1 MIRLVPPKAQ
11 TRSPEAAILT
21 QKPQHGVAAP
31 WVYNSAVPHERPT
44 QRPGR
49 GESREVAELKR
60 VREEHPE
67 IASAIDMQI
76 ALIDLQRRV
85 RARVPMP
92 WIEVDREW
100 LKRQHELGRPLLR
113 FKDIP
118 LDWTDVRLMFRQTA
132 DILRRFDTIEAADHA
147 SIQTISRSGN
157 ALDPLVITWY
167 EGAAQR
173 GMPDPAGKADG
184 QAAAPELPATPGLPA
199 TDEAPPIDADTLDQ
213 VLLLTMKPFLE
224 RCAEV
229 VQQRTDFSTWTQSYC
244 PLCGGDPE
252 FSVITP
258 AADRLLICSR
268 CAGRWR
274 FHPLACPFCGN
285 ADRAQITSFASR
297 DGRYRIYA
305 CDVCLRYLKAYD
317 GRNAPRPVMVAV
329 DTVATLPLDAAA
341 MQRGY
346 RG

>member
-1 MIRLVPPKAQ
+1 
-11 TRSPEAAILT
+11 
-21 QKPQHGVAAP
+21 
-31 WVYNSAVPHERPT
+31 VYNRAVPNERTP

-49 GESREVAELKR
+49 GDSREIAELKH

-67 IASAIDMQI
+67 IATAIDMQI

-85 RARVPMP
+85 QARVPMP
-92 WIEVDREW
+92 WIEVDAEW

-113 FKDIP
+113 FRDIP

-132 DILRRFDTIEAADHA
+132 DILKRYETLENADYAA
-147 SIQTISRSGN
+147 IQAIARSGHV
-157 ALDPLVITWY
+157 LEPLVVAWY
-167 EGAAQR
+167 ERAACKGGADPSA
-173 GMPDPAGKADG
+173 GPDLHAP
-184 QAAAPELPATPGLPA
+184 APEPA
-199 TDEAPPIDADTLDQ
+199 ENAPPVDADALEQ
-213 VLLLTMKPFLE
+213 VLLLTMRPFLE

-229 VQQRTDFSTWTQSYC
+229 VQQRSDFSTWTRPYC
-244 PLCGGDPE
+244 PLCGGEPE

-268 CAGRWR
+268 CAARWR
-274 FHPLACPFCGN
+274 FHPLTCPFCGN

-305 CDVCLRYLKAYD
+305 CDVCMRYLKAYD
-317 GRNAPRPVMVAV
+317 GRSATRPVMVSV

>member
-1 MIRLVPPKAQ
+1 
-11 TRSPEAAILT
+11 
-21 QKPQHGVAAP
+21 
-31 WVYNSAVPHERPT
+31 
-44 QRPGR
+44 
-49 GESREVAELKR
+49 
-60 VREEHPE
+60 
-67 IASAIDMQI
+67 MQI
-76 ALIDLQRRV
+76 ALLDLQRRV
-85 RARVPMP
+85 QARVPMP
-92 WIEVDREW
+92 WIEVDKEW

-113 FKDIP
+113 FKDVP

-132 DILRRFDTIEAADHA
+132 DILRRFDTLEEADYAA
-147 SIQTISRSGN
+147 IQTISRSGHMLEPLVVSWYEN
-157 ALDPLVITWY
+157 AACRGKPDPSARLDP
-167 EGAAQR
+167 R
-173 GMPDPAGKADG
+173 PASPPVAE
-184 QAAAPELPATPGLPA
+184 QVPAVA
-199 TDEAPPIDADTLDQ
+199 SDTLDQ

-229 VQQRTDFSTWTQSYC
+229 VQQRSDFSTWTLAYC

-258 AADRLLICSR
+258 AADRLLICTR

-274 FHPLACPFCGN
+274 FHPLACPYCGN
-285 ADRAQITSFASR
+285 EDRTQITSFASR

-305 CDVCLRYLKAYD
+305 CDVCMRYLKAYD
-317 GRNAPRPVMVAV
+317 GRNATRPVMVAV

>member
-1 MIRLVPPKAQ
+1 M
-11 TRSPEAAILT
+11 
-21 QKPQHGVAAP
+21 G
-31 WVYNSAVPHERPT
+31 YNPAVPIERPT

-49 GESREVAELKR
+49 GESREIAELKR
-60 VREEHPE
+60 LREEHPE

-85 RARVPMP
+85 QARVPMP
-92 WIEVDREW
+92 WVEADPEW
-100 LKRQHELGRPLLR
+100 LKRQHALGRPLLG

-118 LDWTDVRLMFRQTA
+118 LDWTDLRLMFRQTA
-132 DILRRFDTIEAADHA
+132 EILRRFDTIADPDYAA
-147 SIQTISRSGN
+147 IQVISRSGN
-157 ALDPLVITWY
+157 ALEPLVIKWY
-167 EGAAQR
+167 ESAACR
-173 GMPDPAGKADG
+173 GTTDAAS
-184 QAAAPELPATPGLPA
+184 QHAEAAAVPGPSA
-199 TDEAPPIDADTLDQ
+199 SDAVPPVDPDTLEQ
-213 VLLLTMKPFLE
+213 LLLLSMKPFLE

-229 VQQRTDFSTWTQSYC
+229 VQQRTDFSTWTHAYC
-244 PLCGGDPE
+244 PLCGGEPE

-285 ADRAQITSFASR
+285 TDRTQITSFASR

-305 CDVCLRYLKAYD
+305 CDVCMRYLKAYD
-317 GRNAPRPVMVAV
+317 GRNATRPLMMAV

>member
-1 MIRLVPPKAQ
+1 M
-11 TRSPEAAILT
+11 
-21 QKPQHGVAAP
+21 
-31 WVYNSAVPHERPT
+31 YNRAVPNERAPK
-44 QRPGR
+44 RPRR
-49 GESREVAELKR
+49 GEPREIAELKR

-67 IASAIDMQI
+67 IASAVDMQI

-85 RARVPMP
+85 QARVPMP

-132 DILRRFDTIEAADHA
+132 DILRRFDALENADYAA
-147 SIQTISRSGN
+147 IQTISRSGN
-157 ALDPLVITWY
+157 MLEPLVVAWY
-167 EGAAQR
+167 ESAASR
-173 GMPDPAGKADG
+173 GKPDPSGKPEEQPETSARSAADR
-184 QAAAPELPATPGLPA
+184 PPA
-199 TDEAPPIDADTLDQ
+199 IDAETLDQ

-229 VQQRTDFSTWTQSYC
+229 VQQRADFSTWAQSYC
-244 PLCGGDPE
+244 PLCGGEPE

-268 CAGRWR
+268 CAGRWW

-285 ADRAQITSFASR
+285 ADRTQITSFASR

-305 CDVCLRYLKAYD
+305 CNVCMRYLKAYD
-317 GRNAPRPVMVAV
+317 GRNASRPVMVAV
-329 DTVATLPLDAAA
+329 DSVATLPLDAAA

>member
-1 MIRLVPPKAQ
+1 
-11 TRSPEAAILT
+11 
-21 QKPQHGVAAP
+21 
-31 WVYNSAVPHERPT
+31 
-44 QRPGR
+44 
-49 GESREVAELKR
+49 LKR

-67 IASAIDMQI
+67 ISDAIDMQI

-85 RARVPMP
+85 QARVPMP
-92 WIEVDREW
+92 WLEVDKDW
-100 LKRQHELGRPLLR
+100 LRKQHDLGRPLLR

-132 DILRRFDTIEAADHA
+132 DILRRFDTIEEADYAA
-147 SIQTISRSGN
+147 IQAVSRSGH
-157 ALDPLVITWY
+157 ALEPIVVKWY
-167 EGAAQR
+167 DAAASR
-173 GMPDPAGKADG
+173 GKADTS
-184 QAAAPELPATPGLPA
+184 APAETPAEDTTPQ
-199 TDEAPPIDADTLDQ
+199 TDTPPIDPDTLDQ
-213 VLLLTMKPFLE
+213 VLLLAMKPFLE

-229 VQQRTDFSTWTQSYC
+229 MQQRTDFSTWTLPYC

-274 FHPLACPFCGN
+274 FHPLACPYCGN
-285 ADRAQITSFASR
+285 DDRSQITSFASR

-305 CDVCLRYLKAYD
+305 CDVCMRYLKAYD
-317 GRNAPRPVMVAV
+317 GRNASRPVIVSV

>member
-1 MIRLVPPKAQ
+1 M
-11 TRSPEAAILT
+11 
-21 QKPQHGVAAP
+21 
-31 WVYNSAVPHERPT
+31 YNLAVPNERPGH
-44 QRPGR
+44 RPGR
-49 GESREVAELKR
+49 GESREVAELKK

-67 IASAIDMQI
+67 IATAVDMQI
-76 ALIDLQRRV
+76 ALIELQRRV
-85 RARVPMP
+85 QARVPMP
-92 WIEVDREW
+92 WIEVDAEW

-132 DILRRFDTIEAADHA
+132 DILRRFDTLENADYTA
-147 SIQTISRSGN
+147 IQGIAHSGHV
-157 ALDPLVITWY
+157 LEPLVVSWY
-167 EGAAQR
+167 EKTACRGKTDPSAQPESSTDQA
-173 GMPDPAGKADG
+173 PDVAD
-184 QAAAPELPATPGLPA
+184 AVRA
-199 TDEAPPIDADTLDQ
+199 IDADALEQ
-213 VLLLTMKPFLE
+213 VLLLAMKPFLE

-229 VQQRTDFSTWTQSYC
+229 VQQRADFSTWAPPYG
-244 PLCGGDPE
+244 PRCGGEPE

-268 CAGRWR
+268 CAARWR

-285 ADRAQITSFASR
+285 ANRAQITSFASR

-305 CDVCLRYLKAYD
+305 CDVCMRYLKAYD
-317 GRNAPRPVMVAV
+317 GRNATRPVMVSV

>member
-1 MIRLVPPKAQ
+1 M
-11 TRSPEAAILT
+11 
-21 QKPQHGVAAP
+21 
-31 WVYNSAVPHERPT
+31 YNPAVPNERPA

-49 GESREVAELKR
+49 GESREIVELKR

-67 IASAIDMQI
+67 IATAIDMQI

-85 RARVPMP
+85 QARVPMP
-92 WIEVDREW
+92 WIEVDAEW
-100 LKRQHELGRPLLR
+100 LKRQHALGRPLLR
-113 FKDIP
+113 FRDIP

-132 DILRRFDTIEAADHA
+132 DILRRYDTIENADHTA
-147 SIQTISRSGN
+147 IQTIARSGHV
-157 ALDPLVITWY
+157 LEPLVVAWY
-167 EGAAQR
+167 ERAACR
-173 GMPDPAGKADG
+173 GSADPSEK
-184 QAAAPELPATPGLPA
+184 PESPGEPQPQPG
-199 TDEAPPIDADTLDQ
+199 ESAPPVDAEALDQ

-229 VQQRTDFSTWTQSYC
+229 IQQRADFSTWTEAYC
-244 PLCGGDPE
+244 PLCGGEPE
-252 FSVITP
+252 LSVITP
-258 AADRLLICSR
+258 AAERLLICSR
-268 CAGRWR
+268 CAARWR
-274 FHPLACPFCGN
+274 FHPLTCPFCGN

-305 CDVCLRYLKAYD
+305 CDVCMRYLKAYD
-317 GRNAPRPVMVAV
+317 GRNAARPVMVSV

>member
-1 MIRLVPPKAQ
+1 MSYVVCGKQCVVLYNFA
-11 TRSPEAAILT
+11 
-21 QKPQHGVAAP
+21 VA
-31 WVYNSAVPHERPT
+31 NERPS
-44 QRPGR
+44 QRPTR
-49 GESREVAELKR
+49 GESREIAELRR

-67 IASAIDMQI
+67 IATAIDMQI

-85 RARVPMP
+85 QARVPMP
-92 WIEVDREW
+92 WIEVDAEW

-132 DILRRFDTIEAADHA
+132 DILRRYETLENPDYTA
-147 SIQTISRSGN
+147 IQAISHSGHV
-157 ALDPLVITWY
+157 LEPLVVAWY
-167 EGAAQR
+167 ERGACR
-173 GMPDPAGKADG
+173 GKAD
-184 QAAAPELPATPGLPA
+184 ASAK
-199 TDEAPPIDADTLDQ
+199 DEAAEKTAIDQAVPAVDAETLDQ
-213 VLLLTMKPFLE
+213 VLLLAMKPFLE

-229 VQQRTDFSTWTQSYC
+229 VQQRVDFSTWTQPYC
-244 PLCGGDPE
+244 PLCGGEPE

-258 AADRLLICSR
+258 AAERLLICSR
-268 CAGRWR
+268 CAARWR

-285 ADRAQITSFASR
+285 DNRSQITSFASR

-305 CDVCLRYLKAYD
+305 CDVCMRYLKAYD
-317 GRNAPRPVMVAV
+317 GRTASRPVMVSV

>member
-1 MIRLVPPKAQ
+1 VANEHPHPP
-11 TRSPEAAILT
+11 
-21 QKPQHGVAAP
+21 
-31 WVYNSAVPHERPT
+31 PHPP
-44 QRPGR
+44 RPGR

-60 VREEHPE
+60 VRDEHPE
-67 IASAIDMQI
+67 IATAVDMQI

-85 RARVPMP
+85 QARVPMP
-92 WIEVDREW
+92 WIEVDKEW

-132 DILRRFDTIEAADHA
+132 EILRRFESLEEADYAA
-147 SIQTISRSGN
+147 IQTISRSGHM
-157 ALDPLVITWY
+157 LEPLVVAWY
-167 EGAAQR
+167 EAAASR
-173 GMPDPAGKADG
+173 GKADPD
-184 QAAAPELPATPGLPA
+184 AAPDRGPAPA
-199 TDEAPPIDADTLDQ
+199 GPEEQAPRVDPEVLDQ

-229 VQQRTDFSTWTQSYC
+229 VQQRTDFSTWTFSYC
-244 PLCGGDPE
+244 PLCGGEPE
-252 FSVITP
+252 FSLITP
-258 AADRLLICSR
+258 AADRLLICTR

-274 FHPLACPFCGN
+274 FHPLACPYCGN
-285 ADRAQITSFASR
+285 DDRAQITSFASR

-305 CDVCLRYLKAYD
+305 CDVCMRYLKAYD
-317 GRNAPRPVMVAV
+317 GRNATRPVMVAV

>member
-1 MIRLVPPKAQ
+1 
-11 TRSPEAAILT
+11 
-21 QKPQHGVAAP
+21 
-31 WVYNSAVPHERPT
+31 
-44 QRPGR
+44 
-49 GESREVAELKR
+49 
-60 VREEHPE
+60 
-67 IASAIDMQI
+67 MQI

-85 RARVPMP
+85 QARVPMP
-92 WIEVDREW
+92 WIEVDAEW

-132 DILRRFDTIEAADHA
+132 DILRRFETLENADYAA
-147 SIQTISRSGN
+147 IQTIARSGHV
-157 ALDPLVITWY
+157 LEPLVVSWY
-167 EGAAQR
+167 DAVVACR
-173 GMPDPAGKADG
+173 G
-184 QAAAPELPATPGLPA
+184 QADPTAKA
-199 TDEAPPIDADTLDQ
+199 EAPAESAPAPAEVAPAIDGEALEQ

-224 RCAEV
+224 RCSEV
-229 VQQRTDFSTWTQSYC
+229 VQQRADFSTWTHSYC
-244 PLCGGDPE
+244 PLCGGEPE

-268 CAGRWR
+268 CAARWR

-285 ADRAQITSFASR
+285 AERAQITSFASR

-305 CDVCLRYLKAYD
+305 CDVCMRYLKAYD
-317 GRNAPRPVMVAV
+317 GRNASRPVMLSV

>member
-1 MIRLVPPKAQ
+1 MANQ
-11 TRSPEAAILT
+11 
-21 QKPQHGVAAP
+21 
-31 WVYNSAVPHERPT
+31 PHRPHS
-44 QRPGR
+44 GR
-49 GESREVAELKR
+49 GESREIAELKR

-67 IASAIDMQI
+67 ITTAIDMQI

-85 RARVPMP
+85 QARVPMP
-92 WIEVDREW
+92 WIEVDKEW

-113 FKDIP
+113 FKDVP

-132 DILRRFDTIEAADHA
+132 DILRRFETLEEADYTA
-147 SIQTISRSGN
+147 IQTISRSGHM
-157 ALDPLVITWY
+157 LEPLVVAWY
-167 EGAAQR
+167 ESAACR
-173 GMPDPAGKADG
+173 GEPDPAARSD
-184 QAAAPELPATPGLPA
+184 PPATPTVAEPPVPVSE
-199 TDEAPPIDADTLDQ
+199 EALDQ

-229 VQQRTDFSTWTQSYC
+229 VQQRADFSTWTFAYC
-244 PLCGGDPE
+244 PLCGGEPE

-258 AADRLLICSR
+258 AADRLLICAR

-274 FHPLACPFCGN
+274 FHPLACPYCGN
-285 ADRAQITSFASR
+285 QDRTQITSFASR

-305 CDVCLRYLKAYD
+305 CDVCRRYLKAYD
-317 GRNAPRPVMVAV
+317 GRNASRPVMVAV
-329 DTVATLPLDAAA
+329 DTIATLPLDAAA

>member
-1 MIRLVPPKAQ
+1 MASDQ
-11 TRSPEAAILT
+11 
-21 QKPQHGVAAP
+21 Q
-31 WVYNSAVPHERPT
+31 RP

-49 GESREVAELKR
+49 GQSREVAELNR

-76 ALIDLQRRV
+76 ALIDLQRRIQ
-85 RARVPMP
+85 ARVPMP
-92 WIEVDREW
+92 WIEVDKEW

-113 FKDIP
+113 FKDVP

-132 DILRRFDTIEAADHA
+132 DILRRFATIEEADYTA
-147 SIQTISRSGN
+147 IQTISHSGHM
-157 ALDPLVITWY
+157 LEPLVVAWY
-167 EGAAQR
+167 ERTATR
-173 GMPDPAGKADG
+173 GKPDPAAGSD
-184 QAAAPELPATPGLPA
+184 PPPDPLPTPS
-199 TDEAPPIDADTLDQ
+199 EAVPPIDADTLDQ

-229 VQQRTDFSTWTQSYC
+229 VQQRSDFSTWTLSYC
-244 PLCGGDPE
+244 PLCGGEPE

-258 AADRLLICSR
+258 AAERLLICSR
-268 CAGRWR
+268 CAARWR
-274 FHPLACPFCGN
+274 FHPLACPYCGN
-285 ADRAQITSFASR
+285 QDRTQITSFASR

-305 CDVCLRYLKAYD
+305 CDVCMRYLKAYD
-317 GRNAPRPVMVAV
+317 GRNAARPVMVAV

-341 MQRGY
+341 IQRGY